1 MVKWLDKPA
10 EILRAGNGYLSP
22 LAAFNCRTPAGHPEG
37 YLEAFANL
45 YRNFALTWMAKN
57 NGTIPQDEWTDYPG
71 IEEGIR
77 GMAFIEN
84 VIASGQSDIKWKDC
98 EV

>member
-1 MVKWLDKPA
+1 
-10 EILRAGNGYLSP
+10 
-22 LAAFNCRTPAGHPEG
+22 
-37 YLEAFANL
+37 
-45 YRNFALTWMAKN
+45 MAKN
-57 NGTIPQDEWTDYPG
+57 SGTAPPEEWTDYPG

-84 VIASGQSDIKWKDC
+84 VIASGLSDDKWKDF